1 MFHILITE
9 IIVIVYTNHR
19 RNISDSS
26 FASSFLQSN
35 SGTVIGSPALN
46 SNSISNFNQDLSIG
60 MSPDDSNLSIGFNNI
75 SEKTV
80 SPLGQNSI
88 YELVYS
94 SDKNRK
100 TSTGLLTA
108 QSGNAVI
115 SLRGPTTRD
124 IPPIQLSKIMKVKS
138 SQFKPYLTSIN
149 DEFKKFQLNNNL
161 TASTLEA
168 FMNELSEEERKT
180 KQIKQNHLKNSEN
193 ISQETLDDD
202 DDDVVVDDNDNDQ
215 NIFDDVGG
223 EYDKNSLD
231 TIPQIYFE
239 KDFRLDDPHVF
250 EEVTEH
256 SRILVDGSTEFND
269 QGIIKPLTDNNLLQ
283 EKLSSYL
290 DLVEIHLIHEISKSS
305 NSFFSAIDDLKKIT
319 NKSSNLSKDLQ
330 KIDFELDELKKNEAE
345 EALKIAQNIQ
355 KRNNVEK
362 LEQGL
367 LQLQMITLT
376 QFSL

>member
-1 MFHILITE
+1 MSDRQDQFKSGVSNTQLDIINEEHPQLIIENDNNDDDDLTSINSSSRLNQNVSHINNRNNSNSVLSDLNSSLSSLNSGGLNDESTNINHLTSNYNSNTLQ
-9 IIVIVYTNHR
+9 INNTTTTTTTNPNSYTNHR

-239 KDFRLDDPHVF
+239 KDFRLDDPHV
-250 EEVTEH
+250 
-256 SRILVDGSTEFND
+256 L
-269 QGIIKPLTDNNLLQ
+269 
-283 EKLSSYL
+283 
-290 DLVEIHLIHEISKSS
+290 
-305 NSFFSAIDDLKKIT
+305 
-319 NKSSNLSKDLQ
+319 
-330 KIDFELDELKKNEAE
+330 
-345 EALKIAQNIQ
+345 
-355 KRNNVEK
+355 
-362 LEQGL
+362 
-367 LQLQMITLT
+367 
-376 QFSL
+376 